1 MAKLLIK
8 CDIFLYNRMQIG
20 VEEISKSHNPK
31 LKLDFF
37 LQYFGQKKKKKERNP
52 KQKDNLH
59 NGRKY
64 LQMI

>member
-20 VEEISKSHNPK
+20 VEEIPKSHNPK

-37 LQYFGQKKKKKERNP
+37 LQYFGQKKKRKKETQN
-52 KQKDNLH
+52 KKTTYTMEENIC
-59 NGRKY
+59 K
-64 LQMI
+64 

>member
-37 LQYFGQKKKKKERNP
+37 LQYFGQKKKRKKETQN
-52 KQKDNLH
+52 KKTTYTMEENIC
-59 NGRKY
+59 K
-64 LQMI
+64 